1 MPIHHP
7 LKPHFPADLQSQ
19 WTVLRALY
27 PLPIEAHVFV
37 GLRLPDPE
45 GSGVR
50 EIDFLILHP
59 EWGMVLVEVMGE
71 GVEPRKGH
79 WVQRNPEGEFDRM
92 PEGPAELLQ
101 AQQNAL
107 FRCLKSAGEE
117 FIPRMTLVLALPAL
131 PLEPGRSLGPN
142 LPACRILTQEK
153 LRNPVIALRL
163 AVTGGK
169 AWNGWRTT
177 PQAAP
182 YVIGRERFTHLLNAL
197 ESLLPPET
205 SSR

>member
-7 LKPHFPADLQSQ
+7 LKPHFPTDLQSQ
-19 WTVLRALY
+19 WTVLYALY

-45 GSGVR
+45 TSGVL
-50 EIDFLILHP
+50 EVDFLILHP
-59 EWGMVLVEVMGE
+59 EWGLILVAVMGE

-79 WVQRNPEGEFDRM
+79 WVRRNAGGEFERM
-92 PEGPAELLQ
+92 AESPSERLL

-107 FRCLKSAGEE
+107 FKFLKAAGEE
-117 FIPRMTLVLALPAL
+117 FIPRITLVLALPAL
-131 PLEPGRSLGPN
+131 PLEPGRSLGAN

-153 LRNPVIALRL
+153 LRNPVISLRL
-163 AVTGGK
+163 AVSGGK
-169 AWNGWRTT
+169 AWNEWRTT

-182 YVIGRERFTHLLNAL
+182 YAIGRERFTHLLNAL
-197 ESLLPPET
+197 DPLLPPET
-205 SSR
+205 SRR

>member
-7 LKPHFPADLQSQ
+7 LKPHFPSDLQSE
-19 WTVLRALY
+19 WTVLYALY

-45 GSGVR
+45 TSGVR

-59 EWGMVLVEVMGE
+59 ELGLIIVEVMGE

-79 WVQRNPEGEFDRM
+79 WVRRNAEGEFDRM
-92 PEGPAELLQ
+92 AESPAELLQ

-107 FRCLKSAGEE
+107 FRFLKAAGEE
-117 FIPRMTLVLALPAL
+117 FIPRITLVLALPAL
-131 PLEPGRSLGPN
+131 PLESGRSLGAN
-142 LPACRILTQEK
+142 LPACRILTLEK
-153 LRNPVIALRL
+153 LRNPFISLRL

-169 AWNGWRTT
+169 AWNEWCTT
-177 PQAAP
+177 PQAAQ
-182 YVIGRERFTHLLNAL
+182 YAIGRERFTHLLDAL
-197 ESLLPPET
+197 EPLLPPET